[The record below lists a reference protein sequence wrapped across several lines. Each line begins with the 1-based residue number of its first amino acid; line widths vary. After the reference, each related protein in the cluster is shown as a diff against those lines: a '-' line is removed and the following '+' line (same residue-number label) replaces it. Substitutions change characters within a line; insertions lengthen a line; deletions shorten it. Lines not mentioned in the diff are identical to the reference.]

1 MRNGRDG
8 DSMQSDTDS
17 VVIYADGACSPNPG
31 KGGYGIILVE
41 DGRKRELSGGFLMTT
56 NNRMELLSIIEGLKA
71 VTGGGRDV
79 VVFSDS
85 RYVVDAYSSGNAHRW
100 KQQSWMRTKR
110 DAAKNPDLWS
120 QLLDVCENHNV
131 EMKWVAGHAG
141 HEENERCDELA
152 VAARLKD
159 DLPQDEGYLKP
170 FEPTDM
176 AQTMF
181 ELF

>member
-1 MRNGRDG
+1 MRNGGEQDV
-8 DSMQSDTDS
+8 MQTGADW

-71 VTGGGRDV
+71 VKGSDRDILV
-79 VVFSDS
+79 VSDS
-85 RYVVDAYSSGNAHRW
+85 RYVVDAYSSGSAHKW
-100 KQQSWMRTKR
+100 KKQSWMRTKR
-110 DAAKNPDLWS
+110 DVAKNPDLWS
-120 QLLDVCENHNV
+120 QLLDVCDNHNV
-131 EMKWVAGHAG
+131 EMQWVAGHAG

-152 VAARLKD
+152 VAARLRD
-159 DLPQDEGYLKP
+159 DLPKDEGCLKP
-170 FEPTDM
+170 FEPPDM